1 MILAQL
7 YYQIVDAFQ
16 VAVPS
21 RTDVLEYKD
30 LKETIDKMVGAINGK
45 YSTPAWSPIRYIFGS
60 IGQNDLVAFY
70 RDADVALVT
79 PLRDGM
85 NLVCKEFVVQ
95 LHSLALLSMTSISSI
110 IFIL

>member
-1 MILAQL
+1 M
-7 YYQIVDAFQ
+7 
-16 VAVPS
+16 AVPS

-85 NLVCKEFVVQ
+85 NLVCKEFVV
-95 LHSLALLSMTSISSI
+95 SVNMTSYCQSSKYG
-110 IFIL
+110 ILCHFRQPKMTRILGS

>member
-1 MILAQL
+1 MRPKKQL
-7 YYQIVDAFQ
+7 YYQRNTQHSKQCKATNLQIYTFQ

-85 NLVCKEFVVQ
+85 NLVCKEFVV
-95 LHSLALLSMTSISSI
+95 
-110 IFIL
+110 

>member
-1 MILAQL
+1 M
-7 YYQIVDAFQ
+7 
-16 VAVPS
+16 AVPS

-95 LHSLALLSMTSISSI
+95 LHSLALLSVASIFSILSFFRLLKMTKIQE
-110 IFIL
+110 F